1 MQINYELEKYKDNF
15 IKVEKDI
22 ENYMNELEDLYTSVY
37 DRLPKVEEEI
47 EITLSEMDILIN
59 YFFEDDSSDFNED
72 GATVGEIL
80 EYIKKSL
87 HKLEDVFLQEGSIK
101 ETLDK
106 FYNEQTE
113 DGIDQLYKN
122 IKKIETKVDDVEIT
136 SLNAIIYG
144 AKLGDKGKSFV
155 TITDEIIELSKKMDQ
170 KYQEIIKVIDQ
181 LKKWEESF
189 KENVSNIVELTE
201 NIQTKSEDTINKLF
215 SELYDSLEQIV
226 YLLKDQKQSIEE
238 AIEPIAKLMN
248 SIQQQDIL
256 RQGLENLIKCLSDGH
271 KNLEELI
278 DDKNNGSTE
287 DNYDEGNYELDK
299 ITFAYQ
305 ILQLSEELITNI
317 EENYAKAYKE
327 LNAPVEKIRE
337 KMLEIKEEGSIITD
351 FLGGSGYI
359 KEQNVIKNVFNNIQL
374 FIDKFEKE
382 LEGFEREI
390 DKLRGVDSEF
400 YENMKILNSKI
411 DEMKFEVNFLKKFAV
426 YSRIELARLDLEKSH
441 FNKEVTGVT
450 EDTNKVVNE
459 SCDKI
464 ASLNKQLEE
473 SLSKFEYLLNYNKT
487 AIGNINDSLRED
499 KERVNTLEKL
509 ITNTVITLGNS
520 SDLLLQE
527 VDKALQVLVRG
538 EDFSNKLN
546 ETKNEIYSLKEDI
559 LELRNGM
566 LSKYGLDEWEI
577 SKENL
582 NEIINY
588 LTTRGERIKAQDV
601 YEESGVELEA
611 GSEGGDLTL
620 F

>member
-1 MQINYELEKYKDNF
+1 MQINYELDKYKDNF
-15 IKVEKDI
+15 IKIEKDI
-22 ENYMNELEDLYTSVY
+22 ENYIDELEDLYTSVY
-37 DRLPKVEEEI
+37 DKLPKVEEEI

-170 KYQEIIKVIDQ
+170 KYKEIIKVIDQ
-181 LKKWEESF
+181 LRKWEESF
-189 KENVSNIVELTE
+189 KDNVSNIVELTE
-201 NIQTKSEDTINKLF
+201 EIQSKSKDKINKLF
-215 SELYDSLEQIV
+215 SDLYDSLEQVIF
-226 YLLKDQKQSIEE
+226 LLKDQKESIEE
-238 AIEPIAKLMN
+238 AIEPIAKMMS
-248 SIQQQDIL
+248 SIQHQDIL
-256 RQGLENLIKCLSDGH
+256 RQGLENLVKCLGDGH

-278 DDKNNGSTE
+278 ENDDNNPN
-287 DNYDEGNYELDK
+287 DKKNYELDK
-299 ITFAYQ
+299 ITFAFQ

-317 EENYAKAYKE
+317 EENFIKAYKE

-337 KMLEIKEEGSIITD
+337 KILEIKEEGSIITD
-351 FLGGSGYI
+351 FLGGSGYLR
-359 KEQNVIKNVFNNIQL
+359 EQNVIKDIFNDIHL
-374 FIDKFEKE
+374 FIDQFEKE
-382 LEGFEREI
+382 LVGFEKEI
-390 DKLRGVDSEF
+390 NNFQGVDSEF
-400 YENMKILNSKI
+400 YENMKILNSKT
-411 DEMKFEVNFLKKFAV
+411 DEIKFEVNFLKKFAV
-426 YSRIELARLDLEKSH
+426 YTRIELARLDLEKSH

-450 EDTNKVVNE
+450 EDTSRVVNE
-459 SCDKI
+459 SCDQI
-464 ASLNKQLEE
+464 TSLNKQLEE
-473 SLSKFEYLLNYNKT
+473 SLNKFEYLLNYNKT
-487 AIGNINDSLRED
+487 TIGNINNSLRED
-499 KERVNTLEKL
+499 KERVDTLENL
-509 ITNTVITLGNS
+509 ISNTVRTLGNS

-527 VDKALQVLVRG
+527 VDKALQVLERG

-546 ETKNEIYSLKEDI
+546 ETKKEIYSLKEDI
-559 LELRNGM
+559 QELRDE
-566 LSKYGLDEWEI
+566 LLLECGLEEWEI

-601 YEESGVELEA
+601 YEESGVEVEA